1 MEITSQKVKELREKT
16 GAGMMDCKNALTEAG
31 GDEEKAIEILR
42 KRGLSRVEKRAGR
55 EAKEGLVQS
64 YLRADGKMGVLVEVK
79 CETDFVA
86 KTDDFLKL
94 VTLITDKVATATVV
108 PTDKEAVLSLTAD
121 SKSLRE
127 VFTDTASKLGENLI
141 FNRFCRMEIPA
152 GKEGMI
158 DAYIHTGSKLGVL
171 LMLETGSAATAANPE
186 FRTMAR
192 DIALHIAA
200 SSPLTI
206 SRTEIEADVVAKE
219 KEIFL
224 AQLETEGKKR
234 PPEVMEKIITGKLEK
249 FYSEVSLLEQI
260 SVKHPDK
267 TIGNLL
273 TEIANKTGDSITLCN
288 FCRFKIGE

>member
-31 GDEEKAIEILR
+31 GDEEKAIDFLR

-64 YLRADGKMGVLVEVK
+64 HLRADGKMGVLVEVK

-86 KTDDFLKL
+86 NTDEFRKL
-94 VTLITDKVATATVV
+94 VALITDKVVSAAAV
-108 PTDKEAVLSLTAD
+108 PADSEAVLNINAEG
-121 SKSLRE
+121 KILRE
-127 VFTDTASKLGENLI
+127 WFTDTASKLGENLV
-141 FNRFCRMEIPA
+141 FNRFCRMELPA
-152 GKEGMI
+152 GKEGLI

-171 LMLETGSAATAANPE
+171 LMLETESAATAANPE
-186 FRTMAR
+186 FRTLTR

-200 SSPLTI
+200 SSPMTI
-206 SRTEIEADVVAKE
+206 SRTDIAATVVEKE
-219 KEIFL
+219 KEIYR
-224 AQLETEGKKR
+224 AQIEAEGKKR
-234 PPEVMEKIITGKLEK
+234 PPEIVEKIMTGKLEK

-267 TIGNLL
+267 TIGSLI
-273 TEIANKTGDSITLCN
+273 TEISNKTGDNITLRN